1 MDLCSALHAHSKMVL
16 SKINRKTKYI
26 YIVYM
31 YVSVYIAYQNISITG
46 CRPLP
51 TTSHIP
57 TWAIFVFAPC
67 DASAM
72 RWTKW
77 NGENWWCKSQDPT
90 CLEIYT
96 STEGEA
102 GWAAAGESARSLHK
116 GNSPS
121 LRFTSSQR
129 PYEGLHF
136 PKCSCSEKQI
146 NKFIRFS
153 QNRTTCGGSFWILF
167 VKMLCPSRFTRW
179 CQSMLNCQ

>member
-1 MDLCSALHAHSKMVL
+1 MDLCSVWQNAHSKMVL
-16 SKINRKTKYI
+16 SKITTI
-26 YIVYM
+26 LCIVYM
-31 YVSVYIAYQNISITG
+31 YVSAYIAYHNISITA

-72 RWTKW
+72 RWEKVKW
-77 NGENWWCKSQDPT
+77 WKLVMCKSQHPT

-96 STEGEA
+96 STEREA

-129 PYEGLHF
+129 PYEGSHF

-146 NKFIRFS
+146 NRFIRFS
-153 QNRTTCGGSFWILF
+153 QNRTTCGGSEWNLF